1 MVFVVILLIIKVII
15 LNHRV
20 VRLVLR
26 MVGITATTDRGFAW
40 VFNLNVGITI
50 AIAVVAFIIA
60 VVVDRTKRTFF
71 RSLGSL
77 FRWVVD
83 QCRRCLGHLDPQKL
97 FSYGILMQP
106 N

>member
-15 LNHRV
+15 LNHQV

-26 MVGITATTDRGFAW
+26 MVGITATTDRGSAW
-40 VFNLNVGITI
+40 VFNLTVGITI
-50 AIAVVAFIIA
+50 AVVAFVIA

-97 FSYGILMQP
+97 FSYGTLMQP